1 MRSCLEYLTVY
12 MITCN
17 QYVLWTVLFYTST
30 YSWMYLFKLSIFT
43 ITRYFYPLSGLRC
56 RFYGFFVCL
65 WRKGL
70 CSVSTSHVPKARKV
84 KCSRHFAGS
93 QGWGNTPHHSREAAQ
108 AEACVQRGRVN
119 DRRSV
124 LGLYQRTQ
132 FKSNG
137 FYLVNLMVTVIK
149 FRKNH
154 FLWPH
159 IWFRGL
165 AQNIYL

>member
-1 MRSCLEYLTVY
+1 MYYEQFCFIHRHIVGCIYLL
-12 MITCN
+12 III
-17 QYVLWTVLFYTST
+17 LFIY
-30 YSWMYLFKLSIFT
+30 LSIFT
-43 ITRYFYPLSGLRC
+43 ITRYFYSLSGLTC

-93 QGWGNTPHHSREAAQ
+93 QGWGNTPHHSREAAE

-137 FYLVNLMVTVIK
+137 FYLVNLIVTVI
-149 FRKNH
+149 
-154 FLWPH
+154 
-159 IWFRGL
+159 
-165 AQNIYL
+165 NIL